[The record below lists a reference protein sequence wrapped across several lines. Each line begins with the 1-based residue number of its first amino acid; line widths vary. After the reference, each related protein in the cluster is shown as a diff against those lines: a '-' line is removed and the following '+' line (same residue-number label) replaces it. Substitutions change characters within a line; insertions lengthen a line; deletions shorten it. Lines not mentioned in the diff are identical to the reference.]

1 MPMSI
6 EKAYATLKDSPQMT
20 QAVGSNN
27 ASPFQGVATLAQQYH
42 NQANKKEIPM
52 PMQSVLQQQQAQ
64 QPTTFAKGD
73 KVKSKAK
80 SPDHAIDLQIAKQ
93 FGPNVPPAIKKILK
107 AGAAH
112 TIATGKPDPGHLRAL
127 LKEAA
132 KLPPEIQAQ
141 YKPRIDAAKAALAKA
156 TGVAGISKFA
166 EGDTV
171 EKVDEVAE
179 VVEDP
184 SELRKGVEALASLY
198 AKPKLSPEMAQ
209 MMQMA
214 QEGKQRQGLAS
225 TIGAALTGAANPHAL
240 QSGQSSAMMAGEA
253 ADKGVASLN
262 AGQDMMMAKA
272 AEMEDAPTKNY
283 NTALGQILASQMEDK
298 KYKAALA
305 AAGLKG
311 SNALE
316 VTKLKG
322 KQGLTLEEK
331 KQKGKEGLEG
341 IKQINRKDLEVDKQK
356 GRVALQDTHNK
367 LLKELDLSKDA
378 RVRDMTGAQRNAY
391 VQAMTETER
400 KSFADSLNAIGVDF
414 PAKDF
419 ADALQNEIA
428 FNTDEYIVNPTG
440 YLAKVRAEI
449 ANKGK

>member
-1 MPMSI
+1 
-6 EKAYATLKDSPQMT
+6 
-20 QAVGSNN
+20 
-27 ASPFQGVATLAQQYH
+27 
-42 NQANKKEIPM
+42 
-52 PMQSVLQQQQAQ
+52 
-64 QPTTFAKGD
+64 
-73 KVKSKAK
+73 
-80 SPDHAIDLQIAKQ
+80 
-93 FGPNVPPAIKKILK
+93 
-107 AGAAH
+107 
-112 TIATGKPDPGHLRAL
+112 
-127 LKEAA
+127 
-132 KLPPEIQAQ
+132 
-141 YKPRIDAAKAALAKA
+141 
-156 TGVAGISKFA
+156 
-166 EGDTV
+166 
-171 EKVDEVAE
+171 
-179 VVEDP
+179 
-184 SELRKGVEALASLY
+184 
-198 AKPKLSPEMAQ
+198 
-209 MMQMA
+209 
-214 QEGKQRQGLAS
+214 
-225 TIGAALTGAANPHAL
+225 
-240 QSGQSSAMMAGEA
+240 MMAGEA
-253 ADKGVASLN
+253 ADKGVASLQ
-262 AGQDMMMAKA
+262 AGQDMMMNKA